1 MAVRKIETEISLLGE
16 KEFNDQMKAVNSNL
30 KTLKS
35 EMALTSSEFKGQA
48 NSAEALRAKQK
59 VLSEQY
65 EQQAEKVKALEKML
79 EKAKSAYGE
88 NSSQVDSYRQ
98 QLNNAKTTLNR
109 FGDELDDTNKYLKEA
124 EDSADGAATS
134 IDKFGRE
141 VKDAGD
147 KTSTFATI
155 VKANLASDVIKG
167 GVQKLAGGLKALP
180 VAVVREL
187 ADGLRTAVTAVK
199 EMADSAGDIDDAAK
213 RVGTTAEEY
222 QKWAYAAKLGGME
235 VSTLES
241 LMVKQQK
248 SFSDAK
254 EGTKATAE
262 AYKRLGIDI
271 NEVAG
276 ADGAFEQVINALAD
290 MEDETTRNALANDI
304 FGKTYADLAP
314 LLAEGSD
321 GIAAWRQ
328 EVVDLGG
335 VMSNEAVEAGASFGD
350 ALDRLQTRFDG
361 LKNNLSG
368 EFLPA
373 FTDIVNGATELLG
386 GNVDKGIDLIE
397 TGLDKASEVLDRL
410 GPAAEAALDGFID
423 AFIKDFPKVVETGG
437 NLILKLIDGIGDKG
451 PDIIRA
457 ATDAINILV
466 DKLIDPSTL
475 KILWQAGAN
484 IGEALIDGIF
494 DILSNLAT
502 RAWGEIKSAFAS
514 NPYTAST
521 VSKGVTGT
529 RTRGGTTR
537 QSYAGGLSYVPFDGY
552 LAELHRGERVLTAG
566 QAAVSESGTEGAQVV
581 ELHTTIE
588 LDRNKVGEAVTK
600 YQIGR
605 ERAGRA

>member
-88 NSSQVDSYRQ
+88 NSAQVDSYRQ

-147 KTSTFATI
+147 ETSTFATI

-167 GVQKLAGGLKALP
+167 GVQKLASGLKALP

-335 VMSNEAVEAGASFGD
+335 VMSNEAVE
-350 ALDRLQTRFDG
+350 
-361 LKNNLSG
+361 
-368 EFLPA
+368 
-373 FTDIVNGATELLG
+373 
-386 GNVDKGIDLIE
+386 
-397 TGLDKASEVLDRL
+397 
-410 GPAAEAALDGFID
+410 
-423 AFIKDFPKVVETGG
+423 
-437 NLILKLIDGIGDKG
+437 
-451 PDIIRA
+451 
-457 ATDAINILV
+457 
-466 DKLIDPSTL
+466 
-475 KILWQAGAN
+475 
-484 IGEALIDGIF
+484 
-494 DILSNLAT
+494 
-502 RAWGEIKSAFAS
+502 
-514 NPYTAST
+514 
-521 VSKGVTGT
+521 
-529 RTRGGTTR
+529 
-537 QSYAGGLSYVPFDGY
+537 
-552 LAELHRGERVLTAG
+552 
-566 QAAVSESGTEGAQVV
+566 
-581 ELHTTIE
+581 
-588 LDRNKVGEAVTK
+588 
-600 YQIGR
+600 IGR
-605 ERAGRA
+605 AHV